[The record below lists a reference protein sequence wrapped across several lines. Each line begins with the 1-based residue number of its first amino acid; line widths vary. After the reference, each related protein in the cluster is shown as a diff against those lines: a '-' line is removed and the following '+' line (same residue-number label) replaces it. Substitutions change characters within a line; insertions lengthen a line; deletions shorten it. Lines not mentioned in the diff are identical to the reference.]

1 MNDRHPRPSPT
12 VEKVSGS
19 VITGILLP
27 CEEEQ
32 PIKRIE
38 FDAENHT
45 TIQEMVGGT
54 FEAFNLDTPPAS
66 ILANDEAMLW
76 SLPFNHRATVLLWLH
91 AKGLRGQLYISGD
104 AILTGAPDGRGRTKS
119 VPGELATLLLDT
131 ESYGVEFLHRPDGP
145 WSRRGTTFI
154 DWFDAYN
161 YAIVR
166 EASFATISD
175 ARVVGTD

>member
-1 MNDRHPRPSPT
+1 M
-12 VEKVSGS
+12 
-19 VITGILLP
+19 ITGILLP

-32 PIKRIE
+32 PIKLIE
-38 FDAENHT
+38 FDAENPT
-45 TIQEMVGGT
+45 TIREMVGGT
-54 FEAFNLDTPPAS
+54 FEAFNLDTPSAS
-66 ILANDEAMLW
+66 ILANDKAMLW

-91 AKGLRGQLYISGD
+91 AKGLRGQAYVSGD
-104 AILTGAPDGRGRTKS
+104 AVLTGVRDKRGRTKS
-119 VPGELATLLLDT
+119 VPDELATLLLDT

-145 WSRRGTTFI
+145 WSRRGTTFT